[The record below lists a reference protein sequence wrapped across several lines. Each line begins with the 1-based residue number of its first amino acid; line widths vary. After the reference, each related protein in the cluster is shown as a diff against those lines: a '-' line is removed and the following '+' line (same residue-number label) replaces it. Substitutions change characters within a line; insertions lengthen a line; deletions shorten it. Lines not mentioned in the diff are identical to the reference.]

1 MGRWASDVWAGTV
14 SGTISGVI
22 SAAVVLVLA
31 STVFSNRIAERALTA
46 NPTCG

>member
-1 MGRWASDVWAGTV
+1 MGKWASDVWAGTV

-31 STVFSNRIAERALTA
+31 STVFSNRIAAWR
-46 NPTCG
+46 